1 MTDKELKRLRWLPG
15 EIRRLEEKLTEA
27 RERYAGS
34 LSHSVVLGSQQ
45 EEPYSVHPIVV
56 AGPSGKS
63 AEARG
68 AVEKIK
74 QELAECRGELSRLN
88 AFIDGIQDKQTR
100 RIFDLYYREG
110 LTWKR
115 VAFRM
120 GWVDES
126 TPRRICKK
134 FFENPENPDF
144 GVL

>member
-1 MTDKELKRLRWLPG
+1 M
-15 EIRRLEEKLTEA
+15 EEKLTEA

-34 LSHSVVLGSQQ
+34 LSHSVVLGSQR

-63 AEARG
+63 AEARS

-88 AFIDGIQDKQTR
+88 AFIDNIQDKQTR
-100 RIFDLYYREG
+100 CIFDLYYSEG
-110 LTWKR
+110 LTWKQ

-120 GWVDES
+120 GWTDES
-126 TPRRICKK
+126 WPRKISKK
-134 FFENPENPDF
+134 YFEQSEKSDF
-144 GVL
+144 RVL